1 MRSFA
6 NQSDLSID
14 FDESPVNNETKKL
27 KKDVAFI
34 QSKQGAT
41 DIQGQILIMPTNDV
55 LELPDDIVEESK

>member
-14 FDESPVNNETKKL
+14 FDESPVNNERKKL

-34 QSKQGAT
+34 
-41 DIQGQILIMPTNDV
+41 
-55 LELPDDIVEESK
+55 